1 MAEGD
6 AYTGMMCMSLWSNNR
21 SCDGVSE
28 YMSVWVYMCCTV
40 SYITVCAGM
49 VYIVCIAWHSMVY
62 VLYIIVYIS
71 MSVMWW
77 CVTEWS
83 KAHLTHWQGNRAMT
97 EPWASV
103 YMILCQC
110 ARSESNLLSAVVYC
124 YLLLSRICALSLCL
138 LSVIWG
144 RSFLLCCCECS
155 VLSLWGF
162 LFSGAVMFG
171 IVSGD
176 SVILIR
182 LYYYISYCLIF
193 VIYYFL

>member
-6 AYTGMMCMSLWSNNR
+6 VYTGMICMSWWSNNR
-21 SCDGVSE
+21 SCDGVISE

-49 VYIVCIAWHSMVY
+49 VYAVCIAWHSMVY

-110 ARSESNLLSAVVYC
+110 ARSESNLLSAVVCC
-124 YLLLSRICALSLCL
+124 YLLLSRICALFLCL

-144 RSFLLCCCECS
+144 VAFYCVAVNVLCCLCENFCFLVLLCL
-155 VLSLWGF
+155 VLCL
-162 LFSGAVMFG
+162 
-171 IVSGD
+171 
-176 SVILIR
+176 VIL
-182 LYYYISYCLIF
+182 LY
-193 VIYYFL
+193 